1 MKYLLNSC
9 LLLLLVSCHD
19 MAKKEQLSVLSKE
32 LQKVMSIQ
40 QSFEDLKKDT
50 ISEIIYRMEETKK
63 NVKNGIINDT
73 IDLYLATKL
82 DDYNAIYNE
91 FRNIEAQ
98 DETIIFGSQKLRN
111 SIEALILDINNG
123 SGNRNEYLKFME
135 HEKTKVLSLS
145 EVLRTVS
152 LKQRQNLNLYFKI
165 NRHIEYLG
173 DSLAEIKL

>member
-63 NVKNGIINDT
+63 NVK
-73 IDLYLATKL
+73 K
-82 DDYNAIYNE
+82 E
-91 FRNIEAQ
+91 
-98 DETIIFGSQKLRN
+98 
-111 SIEALILDINNG
+111 
-123 SGNRNEYLKFME
+123 
-135 HEKTKVLSLS
+135 
-145 EVLRTVS
+145 
-152 LKQRQNLNLYFKI
+152 
-165 NRHIEYLG
+165 
-173 DSLAEIKL
+173 